1 MTSSLVLTNIKLGK
15 KEKNSEK
22 NTQNSGDNRW
32 ENGK

>member
-1 MTSSLVLTNIKLGK
+1 MTSSLVLTNIKF
-15 KEKNSEK
+15 EKTEKSSEK